1 MPQAELKAEEIT
13 LTLERLLGRIENRF
27 PGSSLSGVC
36 SELLE
41 LSRDTSKV
49 MDWVVKPILWIRVSI
64 VVFLVVVA
72 MALLYSLSRIR
83 LEFTSLSLPDLVQA
97 LEATTS
103 EIVLIAAGLFSLA
116 TIENRVKRA
125 RVISAINGLRAQ
137 AHIID
142 MHQLTKDP
150 DNPKREL
157 DDVQLGRYLDYCS
170 EMLALVSKIGF
181 LYVNRFD
188 DPQANTAVN
197 ELETLTN
204 GLSRKIWQ
212 KISILNQRRISE
224 HGVSAKA
231 SEAINTVGG

>member
-1 MPQAELKAEEIT
+1 MQAELKVEEIT
-13 LTLERLLGRIENRF
+13 ITLERLLGRIENRF

-36 SELLE
+36 TELIE

-49 MDWVVKPILWIRVSI
+49 MDWIVRPILWIRALIVLFLLLVALALVYSI
-64 VVFLVVVA
+64 
-72 MALLYSLSRIR
+72 SRIQ
-83 LEFTSLSLPDLVQA
+83 LEFTTLSLPDLVQA

-150 DNPKREL
+150 DNPRREL

-170 EMLALVSKIGF
+170 ELLALVSKIGF

-212 KISILNQRRISE
+212 KISIRNQRRIHE
-224 HGVSAKA
+224 EDVSTRA
-231 SEAINTVGG
+231 SEAINPASG